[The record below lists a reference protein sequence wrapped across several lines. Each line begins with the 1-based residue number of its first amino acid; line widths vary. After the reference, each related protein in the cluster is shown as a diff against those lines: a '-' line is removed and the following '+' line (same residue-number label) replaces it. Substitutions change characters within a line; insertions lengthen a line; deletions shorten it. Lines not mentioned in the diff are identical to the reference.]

1 MFHWHVY
8 FTVTALLLDIMTVAG
23 VQRLV
28 KRKGPWEMTPGFLD
42 CIAMDVYSFPAAH
55 ASRAAM
61 VSKFLLSHLVLAV
74 PLRILLVLWAFLVGM
89 SRVLLGRHH
98 LTDMVCGFALGLL
111 HFSLMET
118 VWLSSST
125 CQTLIS
131 ISTLSWSP
139 FFWAF
144 DPRLRSQTG
153 LVWCGHHPPSGCC
166 EVLISGF
173 ERRSISIWVQM
184 TGLHVTP
191 KTGRWQDLQIVV
203 MLRKSKYLH
212 SDLLKHTLPCE
223 LSVIWWGWTC
233 LTEAVYSTKHIV
245 VITWSVSVWAALK
258 GPGCKIQLHL
268 VVRLVYLAILSLSL
282 QLSKTNC
289 NKSCRLNGPP
299 PAENMLLLH
308 QQLSFGKGALSVN
321 LGFLMSHLISHVSHT
336 SCDVRELSWIP

>member
-8 FTVTALLLDIMTVAG
+8 FIVTALLLDIMTVAG

-98 LTDMVCGFALGLL
+98 LTDMVCGFGLGLL

-131 ISTLSWSP
+131 ISTFSWSP
-139 FFWAF
+139 FFWAV
-144 DPRLRSQTG
+144 DPQLRSQTG
-153 LVWCGHHPPSGCC
+153 LVWCGHCPLLGCC

-173 ERRSISIWVQM
+173 ERRSISIWVRM
-184 TGLHVTP
+184 PGLHVTTE
-191 KTGRWQDLQIVV
+191 TGRWQDLQIVV

-212 SDLLKHTLPCE
+212 SDLLKHTSPCK
-223 LSVIWWGWTC
+223 LSLIWWGWTC
-233 LTEAVYSTKHIV
+233 LTKAFFIHQNTFLY
-245 VITWSVSVWAALK
+245 VS
-258 GPGCKIQLHL
+258 
-268 VVRLVYLAILSLSL
+268 
-282 QLSKTNC
+282 
-289 NKSCRLNGPP
+289 
-299 PAENMLLLH
+299 
-308 QQLSFGKGALSVN
+308 
-321 LGFLMSHLISHVSHT
+321 
-336 SCDVRELSWIP
+336 